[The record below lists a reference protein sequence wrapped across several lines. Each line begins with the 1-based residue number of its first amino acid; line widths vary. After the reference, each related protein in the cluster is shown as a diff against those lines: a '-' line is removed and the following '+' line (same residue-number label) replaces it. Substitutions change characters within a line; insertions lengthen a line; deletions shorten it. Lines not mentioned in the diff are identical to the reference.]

1 MLPQLSLNKTY
12 QNLLMV
18 LAFLL
23 PLTVFGANLI
33 IVIICVLWIFSGDYR
48 YKYKLISQNK
58 FLVSSIIFFGL
69 HVVGLLWTEDLM
81 WGLHIVHKM
90 WYFLLLLPVLYTI
103 VERKNIRKY
112 ISFFLLAVTI
122 SELFS
127 YLIWFEIISP
137 FKYATLM
144 NPTPFM
150 SHISYNPI
158 LAFAIYLLS
167 HEVLFNKRL
176 NKLKLYAYSF
186 FVITMTINMFITG
199 GRAGHVMYFV
209 MLCIIIFQF
218 FNFQKIKSLVAIL
231 IIVPSIFFTAY
242 QSSGYFHYRVDLAV
256 KNIQDY
262 SDNLNSSV
270 GLRITYTKNSWE
282 LIKNNPIIGVGTGD
296 FPSEYKKINSKNT
309 PSQPN
314 TSNPHNMYVLIL
326 TQIGFLGLCSFMT
339 IFYYQIRLSFSSIE
353 RYIRD
358 IGITM
363 PLLFLVIMLSDSYL
377 LGHYTTLMYV
387 FFSSF
392 LYRNFEEN
400 K

>member
-18 LAFLL
+18 LAFLI

-103 VERKNIRKY
+103 VERKNIRQY

-127 YLIWFEIISP
+127 YLIWFEIIPP

-231 IIVPSIFFTAY
+231 IIVPSIF
-242 QSSGYFHYRVDLAV
+242 LLL
-256 KNIQDY
+256 I
-262 SDNLNSSV
+262 NLV
-270 GLRITYTKNSWE
+270 GIFITE
-282 LIKNNPIIGVGTGD
+282 LILQLKISKIIV
-296 FPSEYKKINSKNT
+296 
-309 PSQPN
+309 
-314 TSNPHNMYVLIL
+314 
-326 TQIGFLGLCSFMT
+326 T
-339 IFYYQIRLSFSSIE
+339 I
-353 RYIRD
+353 
-358 IGITM
+358 
-363 PLLFLVIMLSDSYL
+363 
-377 LGHYTTLMYV
+377 
-387 FFSSF
+387 
-392 LYRNFEEN
+392 
-400 K
+400 